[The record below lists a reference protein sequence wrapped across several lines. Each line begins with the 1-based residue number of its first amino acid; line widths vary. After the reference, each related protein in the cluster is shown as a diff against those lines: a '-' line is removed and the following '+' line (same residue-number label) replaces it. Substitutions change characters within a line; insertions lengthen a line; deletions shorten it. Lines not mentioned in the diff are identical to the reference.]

1 MLRTIDIL
9 MVGLLLGGA
18 AFTYKIKHDSEVAIE
33 RVAELERKIKS
44 EQDAIDV
51 LLADWS
57 LLTSP
62 ARLEKL
68 VAKYRE
74 ELGLEEIVSTQ
85 LGSLNEVPEKLALPD
100 ASANTSIADLLGEED
115 LVTTGTVKKVVGQ

>member
-1 MLRTIDIL
+1 VLRTIDVL
-9 MVGLLLGGA
+9 MVALLLGGA

-74 ELGLEEIVSTQ
+74 ELGLEEVVSTQ
-85 LGSLNEVPEKLALPD
+85 IGTIDEVPAKLKLPSVD
-100 ASANTSIADLLGEED
+100 SDRGIAGLLSDED
-115 LVTTGTVKKVVGQ
+115 QLTTGAIEKVVDQ